1 MDLPDFIQA
10 FPAIDIPFPDSIVT
24 TSVIRS
30 DAGLM
35 VIFAFQEDFALPE
48 HFHKAQWGTVLDG
61 QLELTIDGNSRTYL
75 PGESYSIS
83 SGVLHAVKVTAGTKT
98 IDIFEE
104 SDRYP
109 LRDT

>member
-1 MDLPDFIQA
+1 
-10 FPAIDIPFPDSIVT
+10 
-24 TSVIRS
+24 
-30 DAGLM
+30 
-35 VIFAFQEDFALPE
+35 
-48 HFHKAQWGTVLDG
+48 VLDG